1 MSTQMMC
8 YWIRSVRHVS
18 ATLLSTK
25 RRRLFQAH
33 CQLQHAPIRPGSRC
47 THGTVTQLVALN
59 IEGEQPVE
67 QARVPHMAR
76 RSMKGANSRRGGVGG
91 PDAGGYAGSFPAPR

>member
-1 MSTQMMC
+1 MC

-47 THGTVTQLVALN
+47 THGTVTQLVAPN
-59 IEGEQPVE
+59 IEGEQPAE
-67 QARVPHMAR
+67 QARGPSHGAAVDERGKLTKGRRR
-76 RSMKGANSRRGGVGG
+76 RS
-91 PDAGGYAGSFPAPR
+91 